1 MADVAENGALHLNS
15 WMLSEPVLALVER
28 LAAIMPAPLER
39 SILLNTG
46 TESCDVALR
55 MAKLATGKFEVV
67 ALTRSF
73 HGLLSGM
80 ASHTYS
86 MGHSGYGPALPGF
99 AIPAPYAYRCPVQ
112 HCGGKC
118 DCTCLEAGF
127 QLVDQ
132 ASVGSLAAAIV
143 EPVQS
148 AGGVVVPPPGWF
160 PRLLELCRERGM
172 LLVVDEAQTG
182 FGRTG
187 SMFAFQQEGIV
198 PDFVAVSKTLGGGL
212 PLAATVTSGEIA
224 ERCEAAG
231 FVHVTSHVSDPL
243 PAAVGLAVLDVIEE
257 EGLVQRAARMG
268 DYLLER
274 LSDLQA
280 RHEQV
285 GDVRGRG
292 LLCAIELVRDR
303 ETRAGDDELGLRVMN
318 RCLDEG
324 LSVNIVRTRT
334 GANVF
339 RMAPPLSVTEAEI
352 DTAVEIIDHA
362 LIETL
367 SAAR

>member
-1 MADVAENGALHLNS
+1 
-15 WMLSEPVLALVER
+15 
-28 LAAIMPAPLER
+28 
-39 SILLNTG
+39 
-46 TESCDVALR
+46 
-55 MAKLATGKFEVV
+55 
-67 ALTRSF
+67 
-73 HGLLSGM
+73 
-80 ASHTYS
+80 
-86 MGHSGYGPALPGF
+86 
-99 AIPAPYAYRCPVQ
+99 
-112 HCGGKC
+112 
-118 DCTCLEAGF
+118 
-127 QLVDQ
+127 
-132 ASVGSLAAAIV
+132 
-143 EPVQS
+143 
-148 AGGVVVPPPGWF
+148 
-160 PRLLELCRERGM
+160 
-172 LLVVDEAQTG
+172 
-182 FGRTG
+182 
-187 SMFAFQQEGIV
+187 MFAFQKEGIV